1 MQRLQ
6 AASARS
12 RWREPLGIA
21 PLREEPLQKI
31 DALAQFAHLLPD
43 TSELIDLA
51 PELLQ
56 LGRGVDVFGA
66 RLLTR
71 DACRQGLADG
81 RNRQE
86 EQRSEERRVGKGGR
100 ARVRRG

>member
-1 MQRLQ
+1 M
-6 AASARS
+6 
-12 RWREPLGIA
+12 
-21 PLREEPLQKI
+21 
-31 DALAQFAHLLPD
+31 LPD

-86 EQRSEERRVGKGGR
+86 EQGAAAEQQYDRDETDDVVRIHRASWPFGSAPTRSS
-100 ARVRRG
+100 